1 MSPRIPAIVTVGV
14 GAWVATKKVR
24 LLVAPHV
31 GDSIIVGEHVITCER
46 VEIDRDYV
54 RIYETRRFPSEQ
66 DALDF
71 FKE

>member
-1 MSPRIPAIVTVGV
+1 MSSRIPAIVEVGI
-14 GAWVATKKVR
+14 GSWTATKKIR
-24 LLVAPHV
+24 LLAAPHV
-31 GDSIIVGEHVITCER
+31 GDSIVVGEHVITCDR
-46 VEIDRDYV
+46 VVIDRDYV